1 MPILRLLQLH
11 PKNSRL
17 VGRRTVD
24 GQVSTEYR
32 LTYSAQE
39 LRRPFPSGATDGV
52 LGLLAQLAEPVEQQF
67 PVDIWLDGEGRL
79 VQLTASATLEK
90 EPALPS
96 PAQAALANLLPTT
109 VRVKLDLRDFGAPIK
124 LQVPPAP
131 EVARVPL
138 ARLQAGLL

>member
-1 MPILRLLQLH
+1 M
-11 PKNSRL
+11 
-17 VGRRTVD
+17 
-24 GQVSTEYR
+24 
-32 LTYSAQE
+32 
-39 LRRPFPSGATDGV
+39 PSGATDGV

-90 EPALPS
+90 EPALPT

-109 VRVKLDLRDFGAPIK
+109 VRVTLDLRDFGAPIK
-124 LQVPPAP
+124 LQIPPAP
-131 EVARVPL
+131 EVARIPL